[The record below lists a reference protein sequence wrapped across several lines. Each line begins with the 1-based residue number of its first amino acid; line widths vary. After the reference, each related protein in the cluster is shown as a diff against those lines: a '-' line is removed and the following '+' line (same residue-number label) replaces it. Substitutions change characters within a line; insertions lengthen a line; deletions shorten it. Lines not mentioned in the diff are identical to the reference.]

1 MNEEGRQR
9 RVSYRLLL
17 MMLWA
22 SLLVLVIEV
31 TAGWVIHSLAL
42 LAEALHT
49 LIDVFST
56 VLGLIAIASP
66 QRSLGREIW
75 GHGRGEAGGALILA
89 AVLGFTGLNLLWTA
103 VRQYESVFQQAA
115 APFPVEV
122 TLPLIQL
129 MSAMIA
135 ILLTLALI
143 AAYQGRFLESLAL
156 RCSTQHILR
165 DIWLS
170 IVLLLGLVAIWQGY
184 RWVDPLLAIALT
196 LLTVN
201 SFWHVLDT
209 HLPMLLRPTAIA
221 PEAIA
226 QVAKQVEGVTH
237 CTRIL
242 SRGMVGRQ
250 VWINLH
256 VALHPEFMH
265 MSRSVGERIEN
276 ALRQQFGP
284 VRTQIW
290 VEQSYVAQLPPPM
303 GDPFTPP
310 PRSYY

>member
-1 MNEEGRQR
+1 MNEEARQR
-9 RVSYRLLL
+9 KVSYRLLL

-22 SLLVLVIEV
+22 SLLVLVIEA
-31 TAGWVIHSLAL
+31 TAGWVTHSLAL
-42 LAEALHT
+42 LAESLHT

-56 VLGLIAIASP
+56 ALSLVAIASP
-66 QRSLGREIW
+66 QRTLGREVW
-75 GHGRGEAGGALILA
+75 GHGRGEAGGALILS
-89 AVLGFTGLNLLWTA
+89 AVLGFAGLNLLWIA
-103 VRQYESVFQQAA
+103 VRQYEAVFQRST
-115 APFPVEV
+115 PFPVEV

-143 AAYQGRFLESLAL
+143 SAYQGRFLDSLAL
-156 RCSTQHILR
+156 RCNTQHLLR

-170 IVLLLGLVAIWQGY
+170 IILLVGLVAIWQGY
-184 RWVDPLLAIALT
+184 RWADPLLAIALT

-250 VWINLH
+250 VWIDLH
-256 VALHPEFMH
+256 IALHPEFMH
-265 MSRSVGERIEN
+265 MSRSVGERVEN
-276 ALRQQFGP
+276 ALRNQFGP

-290 VEQSYVAQLPPPM
+290 IEQSYVAPLPPTM
-303 GDPFTPP
+303 TDPFRPP